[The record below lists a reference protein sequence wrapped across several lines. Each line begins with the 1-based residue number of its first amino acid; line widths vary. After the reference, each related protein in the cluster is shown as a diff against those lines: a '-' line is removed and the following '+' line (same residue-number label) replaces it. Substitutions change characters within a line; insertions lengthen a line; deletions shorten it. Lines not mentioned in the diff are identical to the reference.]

1 MAVLTWIMISLAIWH
16 FTVFVPDKFVGGI
29 IGAFAASMVGAV
41 IGGFL
46 LSGLSMPSRDET
58 DLVTMLLGVPGTLAA
73 LAIQYVVGARIEER
87 AEAEAAAAVAAT
99 PRA

>member
-1 MAVLTWIMISLAIWH
+1 MAVLTWIMIALAIWH
-16 FTVFVPDKFVGGI
+16 FTVFVPDKFAGGI
-29 IGAFAASMVGAV
+29 IGAFLVSIVGAI

-58 DLVTMLLGVPGTLAA
+58 DVVTMLLGVPGTFVA

-87 AEAEAAAAVAAT
+87 LEAEAAAAVAAT
-99 PRA
+99 PKV